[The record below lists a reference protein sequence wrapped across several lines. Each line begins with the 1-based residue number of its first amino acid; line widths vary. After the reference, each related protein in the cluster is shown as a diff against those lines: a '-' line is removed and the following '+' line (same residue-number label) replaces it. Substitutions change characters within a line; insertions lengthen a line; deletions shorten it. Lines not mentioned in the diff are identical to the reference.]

1 MRVMKFRAYLAYLSR
16 SDAGQRDGQT
26 ADDRQTTDA
35 ATETEGSYTVS
46 VRA

>member
-1 MRVMKFRAYLAYLSR
+1 VPILLSFRDMTR
-16 SDAGQRDGQT
+16 
-26 ADDRQTTDA
+26 DRQTTDA